1 MTEAVL
7 FWGFGG
13 LALLLGILVIVMPN
27 PVHGAVALV
36 GNLFCLAALFA
47 MLQAHFVAAIQV
59 LLYAGAILVLFLFVI
74 MLLNLSK
81 AELGP
86 ARQTAAKIAGT
97 LLLGWFGVHMLGR
110 MYGLGGGGFPRVG
123 ENFGTL
129 EQVGKL
135 VFGPMVLPFEVA
147 SVLLVAAI
155 LGAVVLAKR
164 KIW

>member
-1 MTEAVL
+1 MSEAVL

-13 LALLLGILVIVMPN
+13 LALVLGILVVVMPN

-81 AELGP
+81 KELGP

-97 LLLGWFGVHMLGR
+97 ILLGWFGVHMAGKL
-110 MYGLGGGGFPRVG
+110 YGLGTSGFPAVAEG
-123 ENFGTL
+123 FGTL
-129 EQVGKL
+129 ERVGML
-135 VFGPMVLPFEVA
+135 VFGPMALPFEVA

-155 LGAVVLAKR
+155 VGAVTLAKR
-164 KIW
+164 KLW